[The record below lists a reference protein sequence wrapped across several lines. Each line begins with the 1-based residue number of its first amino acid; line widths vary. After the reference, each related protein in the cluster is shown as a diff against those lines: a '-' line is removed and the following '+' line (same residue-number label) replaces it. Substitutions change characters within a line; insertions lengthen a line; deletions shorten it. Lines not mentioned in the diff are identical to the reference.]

1 MNFLILIHLILFSV
15 SVAFGAV
22 EAADVDFG
30 FNDRYKTG
38 TWVPLRITVQ
48 SQDQPTRFIGDLVV
62 DVRSFSSDTPI
73 ERYASE
79 LDFRTTEEEEK
90 NFYVYCPKNAV
101 QLVVQLVPT
110 TSSKSTVSGHR
121 QPSVIR
127 EVSLPTPLS
136 RKDSL
141 VLALAQSGDKLKRFI
156 DKQQLVSGSD
166 GARIYVEYLQ
176 NATLLPRDWIGYSA
190 VDVLVIRKTVLP
202 ERRISKAQRIALL
215 DWVQRGGTLILSGG
229 NNFNALQDSFVEPFL
244 PVELKSLKKT
254 DRLPDTVREQLG
266 FQAQDN
272 KKNPVFEYIQFSPKA
287 GCETLI
293 GTAEQIYVAKRKFGD
308 GQIICLAFDYNAPPF
323 SEQQVGERFWHGLLS
338 RHGKS
343 ARHFT
348 DQYALALQHE
358 EKIHKEFLRKGWVTQ
373 PLLKTGLMRVP
384 LVKLLFIVL
393 PIYLL
398 SFGGF
403 LFYFGKSKQ
412 KGRIYWVGGCVLVL
426 LSVSTIAVARNV
438 LPNSVKANRL
448 SILSVYPE
456 RQRAHLLSY
465 VSVRAT
471 ARAEIS
477 TDYKKGSFM
486 RHQEV
491 EASEIEHRQTIGTLF
506 QGSEVQLREM
516 LVDPWYPTTYVK
528 EIFFDLTENART
540 SLNIGNRVLGQ
551 SELPRILE
559 NVWRVTGREMTYLG
573 EIALD
578 AEPEVSSTGWVT
590 RPVLQ
595 ITPKIP
601 PAEGLSGNREWF
613 ARILRQEY
621 VLRHLDEEANVNLPP
636 YMIGWTSQG
645 FTDMAVDGN
654 VRTDDETLVIF
665 RPALTARNN

>member
-15 SVAFGAV
+15 SVAFGAA

-156 DKQQLVSGSD
+156 DKQQLVSGSN

-176 NATLLPRDWIGYSA
+176 NSTLLPRDWIGYSA

-254 DRLPDTVREQLG
+254 DRLPDTVQEQLG
-266 FQAQDN
+266 FQARDN
-272 KKNPVFEYIQFSPKA
+272 KGNPVFEYIQFSEKA

-338 RHGKS
+338 SHGKS
-343 ARHFT
+343 ARHFA

-358 EKIHKEFLRKGWVTQ
+358 EKIHKEFLLTSI
-373 PLLKTGLMRVP
+373 KTGLMRVP

-398 SFGGF
+398 SFGGL

-412 KGRIYWVGGCVLVL
+412 KGRIYWIGGCVLVL
-426 LSVSTIAVARNV
+426 LSVSTIAVTRNV

-477 TDYKKGSFM
+477 IGYKKGSFI

-491 EASEIEHRQTIGTLF
+491 EASEIEHRQNIGTLF
-506 QGSEVQLREM
+506 QDLQVQLREM

-528 EIFFDLTENART
+528 EVFFDLTENART
-540 SLNIGNRVLGQ
+540 SLNIENRVLGQ
-551 SELPRILE
+551 SELPQTLE
-559 NVWRVTGREMTYLG
+559 NAWRVIGREMTYLG
-573 EIALD
+573 DVPLD
-578 AEPEVSSTGWVT
+578 AEPEVSRTGWVT
-590 RPVLQ
+590 QPVLQ

-601 PAEGLSGNREWF
+601 PDEGLSGNREWF

-621 VLRHLDEEANVNLPP
+621 VLRHLAEEADASLPP
-636 YMIGWTSQG
+636 YLIGWTSQG
-645 FTDMAVDGN
+645 NLTNVIVDGN
-654 VRTDDETLVIF
+654 AKTDDETLVIF
-665 RPALTARNN
+665 RPGAERNQ